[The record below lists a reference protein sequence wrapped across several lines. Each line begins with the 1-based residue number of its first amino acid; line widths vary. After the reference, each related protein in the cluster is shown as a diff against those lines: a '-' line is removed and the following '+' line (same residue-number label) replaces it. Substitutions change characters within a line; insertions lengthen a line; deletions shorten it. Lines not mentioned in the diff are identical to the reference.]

1 MKKTA
6 TKSRKKT
13 QKTDSDPEPSF
24 LCLFVLFV
32 AKKLSSVKIFAPHK
46 EIDRLYYG
54 WTGETGSTTDADS
67 SLILCILSIRVLPS
81 RRNIVD
87 TLRSPG
93 KSVVTSF

>member
-1 MKKTA
+1 MKKTV
-6 TKSRKKT
+6 TKSRKKI

-24 LCLFVLFV
+24 LCLFVLFM
-32 AKKLSSVKIFAPHK
+32 AKKLSSVKIFSPHK

-54 WTGETGSTTDADS
+54 WTGETGSTTDADP
-67 SLILCILSIRVLPS
+67 SLILSIRVLPS
-81 RRNIVD
+81 RRSIVD